1 MLPKK
6 MLLVLSLVA
15 AVTMTGCAINPV
27 TGRSELAFYEMSE
40 GEEISI
46 GKKAFP
52 SAIQQMQGEVN
63 DPALQAYVGKV
74 GKKLAAVSHRPQLPY
89 RFVVLNDSTPNAFAV
104 PGGAIAITR
113 GLLVGMENEAQLAAV
128 LGHEIGHVT
137 ARHAAQGIQRGM
149 LLNLG
154 VIILGEATG
163 GYSAIARQ
171 GGQLAAT
178 LIDNSYSREQE
189 SESDRL
195 GIDYMVRAGYSPF
208 GSVQLQEF
216 LLKQSG
222 EHDPAWL
229 AGLFRTHPFSR
240 ERMVANQAYIQS
252 RYPAT
257 LHDSAYGMAPAP
269 FRAATAGLRKSAK
282 AYALYD
288 QARQEEQRKNPGRA
302 TELYRQAVQAAPDQ
316 ALLHSALG
324 HALLRQEKLAEAK
337 PYLAK
342 AVTLDGNYFASRLG
356 LGYVLVQE
364 KEWGGAI
371 RELTRSMD
379 LMPTLEGAYF
389 LAEAHE
395 HGGDR
400 RQAVILYKQV
410 AAADPKGRL
419 GRSAAS
425 RLQAL
430 PGGRSF

>member
-1 MLPKK
+1 MILKTLVR
-6 MLLVLSLVA
+6 MALLILLA
-15 AVTMTGCAINPV
+15 GMTGCAVNPV

-40 GEEISI
+40 AEEVDI

-52 SAIQQMQGEVN
+52 SAIQQMQGEVD
-63 DPALQAYVGKV
+63 DPVLQTYVGKV

-89 RFVVLNDSTPNAFAV
+89 RFAVLNDSTPNAFAM

-137 ARHAAQGIQRGM
+137 ARHAAQGIQRGV

-154 VIILGEATG
+154 VIVLGEAAG
-163 GYSAIARQ
+163 GYSAVARQ

-195 GIDYMVRAGYSPF
+195 GIDYMVRAGYNPL

-222 EHDPAWL
+222 EQNPAWL

-240 ERMVANQAYIQS
+240 ERMAANQAYIQG

-257 LHDSAYGMAPAP
+257 LHDSAYVVGAEP
-269 FRAATAGLRKSAK
+269 FRAATTGLRKSAK

-288 QARQEEQRKNPGRA
+288 QARQEEQRKNLGRA
-302 TELYRQAVQAAPDQ
+302 TDLYRQAVQAAPDQ

-324 HALLRQEKLAEAK
+324 HVLLRQEKLAEAK

-342 AVTLDGNYFASRLG
+342 AVALDGNYFASRLG
-356 LGYVLVQE
+356 FGYVLTQE
-364 KEWGGAI
+364 KDWGGAI

-389 LAEAHE
+389 LAEAHD

-400 RQAVILYKQV
+400 RQAVALYKQV
-410 AAADPKGRL
+410 AKADPRGRL

-430 PGGRSF
+430 TGGR